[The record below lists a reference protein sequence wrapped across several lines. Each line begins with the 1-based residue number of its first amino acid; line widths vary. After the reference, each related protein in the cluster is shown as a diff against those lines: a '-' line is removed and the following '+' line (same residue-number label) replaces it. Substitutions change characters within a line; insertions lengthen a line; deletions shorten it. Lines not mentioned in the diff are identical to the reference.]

1 MDPDGNSPQD
11 WALLWGNG
19 SLDWRTESGIDDE
32 VLIFGDSRPPRTEID
47 VLLDELMSG
56 LMAST
61 HPVLGP
67 TVVESKRR
75 LPRVGELLHMKR
87 RQQRRAV
94 RRAPYRDLVLANCL
108 IDECNKFATQ
118 RPDEAEECARLAE
131 WIADQPWPDEPEKA
145 AEIRIVS
152 LLSQA
157 DVFRLQRDWKKAE
170 LRFAAAH
177 ALLRGRVAHHTH
189 STFCLYFSRLRAD
202 QGRYQEAELLLMWSI
217 GIFGLLWESDQP
229 DAHDLCRIA
238 LLALR
243 QNDLGRAMGI
253 ATRLYLGQEHDH
265 LFDSVSTRVDVIRAI
280 CMAAIG
286 DADAVRALIAEAQ
299 PKWRRAA
306 IDRNAGLPF
315 EWIECRI
322 AAHLGNF
329 DQAIPRLDAMRR
341 WLRGTLKLDEIC
353 LVTIDLALAY
363 ARKGEA
369 AQYLPELL
377 ADLANIQEAAEKPW
391 VLGSLWRFR
400 EELDRGTDPV
410 VAAREAIEIV
420 HRREMSLKG
429 LSARR
434 HPTRKKS
441 PSGRTKP

>member
-1 MDPDGNSPQD
+1 MDPSGNSPQD
-11 WALLWGNG
+11 WALLWG
-19 SLDWRTESGIDDE
+19 SDSSDWRTESDIDDE
-32 VLIFGDSRPPRTEID
+32 VLIFGDSRRPRTEID
-47 VLLDELMSG
+47 ILLDELMSG

-67 TVVESKRR
+67 AVVESKRR
-75 LPRVGELLHMKR
+75 LPRVGELLAMKR

-108 IDECNKFATQ
+108 LDECNKFATQ

-131 WIADQPWPDEPEKA
+131 WIADQAWPDEPEKA
-145 AEIRIVS
+145 AEIRIIS
-152 LLSQA
+152 ILSQA

-170 LRFAAAH
+170 LRFAAAY
-177 ALLRGRVAHHTH
+177 ALLRGRIAHHTH

-217 GIFGLLWESDQP
+217 RIHGLLWKSDQL

-238 LLALR
+238 ILALR

-265 LFDSVSTRVDVIRAI
+265 LFDMVRTEVDVIRAI

-286 DADAVRALIAEAQ
+286 DANAVRALIAEAQ

-306 IDRNAGLPF
+306 TDRDACLPF

-329 DQAIPRLDAMRR
+329 DQAIPRLEAIRR
-341 WLRGTLKLDEIC
+341 WLNGTLKLDEIC

-363 ARKGEA
+363 ARKGQA
-369 AQYLPELL
+369 AQHLPELL
-377 ADLANIQEAAEKPW
+377 ADLTDIREAAEKPW

-400 EELDRGTDPV
+400 EELDRGNDPV
-410 VAAREAIEIV
+410 AAAREAIEIV

-434 HPTRKKS
+434 YPIRKKS
-441 PSGRTKP
+441 PSGPTKP